1 MPDGPDRTVPPD
13 GPDPVAPEGI
23 DRVVP
28 GGLDRVV
35 PAQSGRVTPG
45 DPAHARPAGRDPA
58 TPDGTGT
65 GTDPVSA
72 DRAAPEPSD
81 GTGTDPGTGAGTA
94 TGAAPATPDARAPST
109 PPNGRP
115 GHRRDPLR
123 VRRRTIVGTLLG
135 VLVLS
140 LAVGLGLAGGT
151 RGPGPH
157 SGGPAAVPPSTALP
171 FDLPDTRALRSGPHL
186 VFAHYFPPY
195 PLSLDNQPADR
206 DYYTRNYLT
215 PGGEGGKHAAYGGLL
230 RDRPP
235 PVAPSSG
242 DWRLTNME
250 REVRTARDAGL
261 DGFSV
266 DILALTGTNADRVG
280 TLLRAAHAV
289 DPGFKIMLMPDMT
302 ALRSSADATADAL
315 ARWAAAPSSYHLA
328 DGRLVVSPF
337 KAEAHTPDWWR
348 QVTDRLAKQHGI
360 RTALVPLF
368 LNYRAHAQ
376 EFSAIS
382 YGFSA
387 WGNRSHTGQNA
398 VPGDVRLA
406 HGLGKKWMQPVA
418 VQDARP
424 NQAIYDEAG
433 NTALLR
439 STWQHAIQDGA
450 DWVQLT
456 TWNDYSETSQVAPSL
471 HNGHAYL
478 DLCSYYLTRFKTGK
492 WPAIVRDVV
501 YLTSRVQFAGTA
513 KAAHQTRLMRPR
525 TGTAT
530 PRDDVEALTFLTAP
544 ATVDMTIGT
553 ARSQASVPAGVRATL
568 QPLRIGLST
577 ATVHRAGHTV
587 ATATTRWPVRDHV
600 DVQDLQYYAV
610 TSGRPEESGKP

>member
-1 MPDGPDRTVPPD
+1 MPDGPDHAVPPD
-13 GPDPVAPEGI
+13 GPDHAA
-23 DRVVP
+23 P

-35 PAQSGRVTPG
+35 PGGRDRVVPG
-45 DPAHARPAGRDPA
+45 DPDRATQGGPDRAGPGSSDATAPDGADRPRADGPDHA
-58 TPDGTGT
+58 TPT
-65 GTDPVSA
+65 
-72 DRAAPEPSD
+72 
-81 GTGTDPGTGAGTA
+81 
-94 TGAAPATPDARAPST
+94 T
-109 PPNGRP
+109 PPTTSAKGRS

-123 VRRRTIVGTLLG
+123 GRRRAIVGLVLG

-140 LAVGLGLAGGT
+140 LAVGLGLAGSTG
-151 RGPGPH
+151 GPDSTP
-157 SGGPAAVPPSTALP
+157 GPAAVAPSTALP
-171 FDLPDTRALRSGPHL
+171 FDLPDTRTLRAGPHL

-215 PGGEGGKHAAYGGLL
+215 PNGEGGKHAAYGGLL

-235 PVAPSSG
+235 PVPPSSG

-280 TLLRAAHAV
+280 TLLRAAHAA

-302 ALRSSADATADAL
+302 ALHSSAQALADAL
-315 ARWAAAPSSYHLA
+315 ARWAAAPSAHRLP

-337 KAEAHTPDWWR
+337 KAEAHSPAWWT

-368 LNYRAHAQ
+368 LNYRSHAQ
-376 EFSAIS
+376 EFASIS

-398 VPGDVRLA
+398 IPGDVRLA
-406 HGLGKKWMQPVA
+406 HGLDKKWMQPVA

-439 STWQHAIQDGA
+439 TTWQHAIQDGA

-492 WPAIVRDVV
+492 WPALVRDVV
-501 YLTSRVQFAGTA
+501 YLTSRVQFAGNPSAT
-513 KAAHQTRLMRPR
+513 HQSRLMRPR
-525 TGTAT
+525 HGTAT
-530 PRDDVEALTFLTAP
+530 PRDDVEVLTFLTAP
-544 ATVDMTIGT
+544 ATVDVTVGT
-553 ARSQASVPAGVRATL
+553 AHGQVAVPAGVRATL
-568 QPLRIGLST
+568 RPLRTGLSS
-577 ATVHRAGHTV
+577 ATVRRAGHTV
-587 ATATTRWPVRDHV
+587 ATAATRWPVHDHV

-610 TSGRPEESGKP
+610 TSGRPGESGKP

>member
-1 MPDGPDRTVPPD
+1 MPDGPDRAVPPD
-13 GPDPVAPEGI
+13 GPDPAPPDGL

-28 GGLDRVV
+28 GGRDRAV
-35 PAQSGRVTPG
+35 PG
-45 DPAHARPAGRDPA
+45 DPVRARPDGREPADSDGLDPVEPGGRDSEEPEG
-58 TPDGTGT
+58 PD
-65 GTDPVSA
+65 P
-72 DRAAPEPSD
+72 AAP
-81 GTGTDPGTGAGTA
+81 PGTP
-94 TGAAPATPDARAPST
+94 AAKTPST
-109 PPNGRP
+109 PSAKGRR

-123 VRRRTIVGTLLG
+123 GRRRVLVGSLLG

-140 LAVGLGLAGGT
+140 LAVGLGLAGST
-151 RGPGPH
+151 HGPDSH
-157 SGGPAAVPPSTALP
+157 SGGPAAVAPSTALP
-171 FDLPDTRALRSGPHL
+171 FDLPDTRTLRSGPHL

-195 PLSLDNQPADR
+195 PLSLDNQPAAR

-215 PGGEGGKHAAYGGLL
+215 PNGEGGKHAAYGGLL

-235 PVAPSSG
+235 PVAPGTG
-242 DWRLTNME
+242 DWRLTNVE

-266 DILALTGTNADRVG
+266 DILALTGTNADRVS

-302 ALRSSADATADAL
+302 ALRSSPQALADAL
-315 ARWAAAPSSYHLA
+315 ARWGTAPAAHHLA

-337 KAEAHTPDWWR
+337 KAEAHPPDWWT
-348 QVTDRLAKQHGI
+348 QVTGRLATRHGI

-376 EFSAIS
+376 EFAQIS

-387 WGNRSHTGQNA
+387 WGNRSYTGQA
-398 VPGDVRLA
+398 ALPGDVRIA

-424 NQAIYDEAG
+424 NQAVYDEAG

-439 STWQHAIQDGA
+439 TTWQHAIQDGA

-492 WPAIVRDVV
+492 WPALVRDVV
-501 YLTSRVQFAGTA
+501 YLTSRVQFAGNLR
-513 KAAHQTRLMRPR
+513 AARQPRLMQPR
-525 TGTAT
+525 RGTAT
-530 PRDDVEALTFLTAP
+530 PRDDVEVLTFLTAA
-544 ATVDMTIGT
+544 ATVDVTVGT
-553 ARSQASVPAGVRATL
+553 AHAQVSVPAGVRATL
-568 QPLRIGLST
+568 RPLRTGLSS
-577 ATVHRAGHTV
+577 ATVRRAGRTV
-587 ATATTRWPVRDHV
+587 ATATTRWPVRAHV

-610 TSGRPEESGKP
+610 TSGRPGESGPP